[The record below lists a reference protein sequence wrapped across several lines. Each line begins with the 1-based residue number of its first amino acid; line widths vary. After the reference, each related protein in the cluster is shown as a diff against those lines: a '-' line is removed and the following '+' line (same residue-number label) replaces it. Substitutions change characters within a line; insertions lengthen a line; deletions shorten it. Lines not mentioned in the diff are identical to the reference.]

1 MSKIKS
7 FFTKMATN
15 YKSSFKKY
23 TATNILIILM
33 ALFFVIKYNDLPR
46 ITSEILLIATV
57 SGVGFFT
64 CETYLKKVWQR
75 VISYIVCIGIAVIF
89 ESGIIPENEM
99 VCTGYVLSVFLIGLI
114 KAIKNTEVDIG
125 EYIIKVLKNLFNVGI
140 IYIILNIGLTLIL
153 LIFMILILNNENN
166 WDLMARLQI
175 ALLGFLVLP
184 ASLVAITEI
193 NNDISKF
200 IKTIIL
206 YIMLPLTI
214 IATAIIYIYMAKI
227 FIIREIPSN
236 AIYRILAGLFTVA
249 FPIWVSIYTFK
260 EQSKSIEK
268 MCKILPIAFAPF
280 ILLQIYSIYTRIAEN
295 GLTPSRYI
303 GVVFIIF
310 EIIAIFLSL
319 YKERKY
325 LIHTITTAVILIV
338 ISTILPVVNMQSASY
353 ISQSNR
359 LKKAW
364 KANQTFNQLSDENKN
379 IAKSAYKYLIRE
391 NNSIK
396 YIPSYIDDEAIENYN
411 KSDNYSYTNYLH
423 YEYIDYPKTYG
434 YSENEIISIEE
445 YKKIQPVRVTEA
457 DKQLNTITNISLTNS
472 VTVDLRE
479 YISKIVEEDKVS
491 DKNVQ
496 EYIKLNHKIKV
507 DENTDFYITKFNLN
521 YANPRAVYVSYLVI
535 EGYILYK

>member
-33 ALFFVIKYNDLPR
+33 TLFFVIKYNDLPS

-140 IYIILNIGLTLIL
+140 IYTILNIGLTLIL

-338 ISTILPVVNMQSASY
+338 ISTILPFVNMQSASY

-364 KANQTFNQLSDENKN
+364 KANQTFSQLSDENKN

-434 YSENEIISIEE
+434 YSENEIIPIEE

-472 VTVDLRE
+472 ITVDLRE

-496 EYIKLNHKIKV
+496 EYIELNHKIKV
-507 DENTDFYITKFNLN
+507 DENKDFYITKFNLN

>member
-75 VISYIVCIGIAVIF
+75 VISYIVCIGIAAIF

-434 YSENEIISIEE
+434 YSENEIIPIEE

>member
-33 ALFFVIKYNDLPR
+33 TLFFVIKYNDLPR

-140 IYIILNIGLTLIL
+140 IYTILNIGLTLIL

-379 IAKSAYKYLIRE
+379 ISKSAYNYLIRE

-396 YIPSYIDDEAIENYN
+396 YIPSYIDDEAIKNYN

-423 YEYIDYPKTYG
+423 YEYIAYPKTYG
-434 YSENEIISIEE
+434 YSENEIIPIEE

-472 VTVDLRE
+472 ITVDLRE

-496 EYIKLNHKIKV
+496 EYIELNHKIKV

>member
-33 ALFFVIKYNDLPR
+33 TLFFVIKYNDLPR

-434 YSENEIISIEE
+434 YSENEIIPIEE

-472 VTVDLRE
+472 ITVDLRE
-479 YISKIVEEDKVS
+479 YISKIVEEDKIS

-521 YANPRAVYVSYLVI
+521 YARIYL
-535 EGYILYK
+535 Y

>member
-33 ALFFVIKYNDLPR
+33 TLFFVIKYNDLPS

-140 IYIILNIGLTLIL
+140 IYTILNIGLTLIL

-338 ISTILPVVNMQSASY
+338 ISTILPFVNMQSASY

-364 KANQTFNQLSDENKN
+364 KANQTFSQLSDENKN

-434 YSENEIISIEE
+434 YSENEIIPIEE

-472 VTVDLRE
+472 ITVDLRE
-479 YISKIVEEDKVS
+479 YISKIVEEDKIS

-496 EYIKLNHKIKV
+496 EYIELNHKIKV
-507 DENTDFYITKFNLN
+507 DENKDFYITKFNLN

>member
-33 ALFFVIKYNDLPR
+33 TLFFVIKYNDLPR

-434 YSENEIISIEE
+434 YSENEIIPIEE

-472 VTVDLRE
+472 ITVDLRE
-479 YISKIVEEDKVS
+479 YISKIVEEDKIS

>member
-33 ALFFVIKYNDLPR
+33 TLFFVIKYNDLPR

-140 IYIILNIGLTLIL
+140 IYTILNIGLTLIL

-338 ISTILPVVNMQSASY
+338 ISTILPFVNMQSASY

-364 KANQTFNQLSDENKN
+364 KANQTFSQLSDENKN

-434 YSENEIISIEE
+434 YSENEIIPIEE

-472 VTVDLRE
+472 ITVDLRE
-479 YISKIVEEDKVS
+479 YISKIVEEDKIS

-496 EYIKLNHKIKV
+496 EYIELNHKIKV
-507 DENTDFYITKFNLN
+507 DENKDFYITKFNLN

>member
-33 ALFFVIKYNDLPR
+33 TLFFVIKYNDLPR

-140 IYIILNIGLTLIL
+140 IYTILNIGLTLIL

-379 IAKSAYKYLIRE
+379 ISKSAYKYLIRE

-434 YSENEIISIEE
+434 YSENEIIPIEE

-457 DKQLNTITNISLTNS
+457 DKQLNTITNINLTNS

-479 YISKIVEEDKVS
+479 YISKIVEEDKIS

-496 EYIKLNHKIKV
+496 EYIELNHKIKV
-507 DENTDFYITKFNLN
+507 DENKDFYITKFNLN

>member
-33 ALFFVIKYNDLPR
+33 TLFFVIKYNDLPR

-140 IYIILNIGLTLIL
+140 IYTILNIGLTLIL

-379 IAKSAYKYLIRE
+379 ISKSAYKYLIRE

-396 YIPSYIDDEAIENYN
+396 YIPSYIDDEAIKNYN

-423 YEYIDYPKTYG
+423 YEYIAYPKTYG
-434 YSENEIISIEE
+434 YSENEIIPIEE

-472 VTVDLRE
+472 ITVDLRE
-479 YISKIVEEDKVS
+479 YISKIVEEDKIS

-496 EYIKLNHKIKV
+496 EYIELNHKIKV

>member
-33 ALFFVIKYNDLPR
+33 TLFFVIKYNDLPR

-140 IYIILNIGLTLIL
+140 IYTILNIGLTLIL

-379 IAKSAYKYLIRE
+379 ISKSAYKYLIRE

-396 YIPSYIDDEAIENYN
+396 YIPSYIDDEAIKNYN

-434 YSENEIISIEE
+434 YSENEIIPIEE

>member
-33 ALFFVIKYNDLPR
+33 TLFFVIKYNDLPR

-396 YIPSYIDDEAIENYN
+396 YIPSYIDDEAIKNYN

-434 YSENEIISIEE
+434 YSENEIIPIEE

-457 DKQLNTITNISLTNS
+457 DKQLNTITNISLTNL

>member
-1 MSKIKS
+1 MSKIKR
-7 FFTKMATN
+7 FFTKMTIN
-15 YKSSFKKY
+15 YKNSFKKY

-33 ALFFVIKYNDLPR
+33 TLFFVIKYNELPS

-75 VISYIVCIGIAVIF
+75 VISYIVCIVIAVIL
-89 ESGIIPENEM
+89 ELGIIPENEM

-140 IYIILNIGLTLIL
+140 IYTILNIGLTLIL

-193 NNDISKF
+193 NNDVSKF

-206 YIMLPLTI
+206 YIMLPLTV

-236 AIYRILAGLFTVA
+236 TVFRILAGLFTVA

-303 GVVFIIF
+303 GVILIIF

-364 KANQTFNQLSDENKN
+364 KANQIFNQLSDENKN
-379 IAKSAYKYLIRE
+379 IAKSAYNYLIRE

-423 YEYIDYPKTYG
+423 YEYIDYPKIYG
-434 YSENEIISIEE
+434 YNEIIPIEE
-445 YKKIQPVRVTEA
+445 YKKIQAIKVTE
-457 DKQLNTITNISLTNS
+457 DDEQLNTMTNIKLTNS

-479 YISKIVEEDKVS
+479 YISKIVEEDKIS

-507 DENTDFYITKFNLN
+507 DENTDFYITKLNLD
-521 YANPRAVYVSYLVI
+521 YANPRAVYVRYLVI

>member
-46 ITSEILLIATV
+46 ITGEILLIATV

-379 IAKSAYKYLIRE
+379 ISKSAYKYLIRE

-396 YIPSYIDDEAIENYN
+396 YIPSYIDDEAIKNYN

-434 YSENEIISIEE
+434 YSENEIIPIEE

>member
-396 YIPSYIDDEAIENYN
+396 YIPSYIDDEAIKNYN

-434 YSENEIISIEE
+434 YSENEIIPIEE

>member
-33 ALFFVIKYNDLPR
+33 TLFFVIKYNDLPR

-140 IYIILNIGLTLIL
+140 IYTILNIGLTLIL

-379 IAKSAYKYLIRE
+379 ISKSAYKYLIRE

-396 YIPSYIDDEAIENYN
+396 YIPSYIDDEAIKNYN

-434 YSENEIISIEE
+434 YSENEIIPIEE

-479 YISKIVEEDKVS
+479 YISKIVEEDKIS

>member
-33 ALFFVIKYNDLPR
+33 TLFFVIKYNDLPR

-396 YIPSYIDDEAIENYN
+396 YIPSYIDDEAIKNYN

-434 YSENEIISIEE
+434 YSENEIIPIEE

>member
-33 ALFFVIKYNDLPR
+33 TLFFVIKYNDLPR

-140 IYIILNIGLTLIL
+140 IYTILNIGLTLIL

-396 YIPSYIDDEAIENYN
+396 YIPSYIDDEAIKNYN

-434 YSENEIISIEE
+434 YSENEIIPIEE

>member
-33 ALFFVIKYNDLPR
+33 TLFFVIKYNDLPR

-140 IYIILNIGLTLIL
+140 IYTILNIGLTLIL

-396 YIPSYIDDEAIENYN
+396 YIPSYIDDEAIKNYN

-434 YSENEIISIEE
+434 YSENEIIPIEE

-479 YISKIVEEDKVS
+479 YISKIVEEDKIS

>member
-33 ALFFVIKYNDLPR
+33 TLFFVIKYNDLPR

-140 IYIILNIGLTLIL
+140 IYTILNIGLTLIL

-434 YSENEIISIEE
+434 YSENEIIPIEE

-472 VTVDLRE
+472 ITVDLRE

-496 EYIKLNHKIKV
+496 EYIELNHKIKV

>member
-33 ALFFVIKYNDLPR
+33 TLFFVIKYNDLPR

-140 IYIILNIGLTLIL
+140 IYTILNIGLTLIL

-379 IAKSAYKYLIRE
+379 ISKSAYNYLIRE

-396 YIPSYIDDEAIENYN
+396 YIPSYIDDEAIKNYN

-423 YEYIDYPKTYG
+423 YEYIAYPKTYG
-434 YSENEIISIEE
+434 YSENEIIPIEE

>member
-33 ALFFVIKYNDLPR
+33 TLFFVIKYNDLPR

-99 VCTGYVLSVFLIGLI
+99 VCTGYVFSVFLIGLI

-140 IYIILNIGLTLIL
+140 IYTILNIGLTLIL

-364 KANQTFNQLSDENKN
+364 KANQTFNQISDENKN
-379 IAKSAYKYLIRE
+379 ISKSAYNYLIRE

-396 YIPSYIDDEAIENYN
+396 YIPSYIDDEAIKNYN

-423 YEYIDYPKTYG
+423 YEYIAYPKTYG
-434 YSENEIISIEE
+434 YSENEIIPIEE

-472 VTVDLRE
+472 ITVDLRE

-496 EYIKLNHKIKV
+496 EYIELNHKIKV

>member
-1 MSKIKS
+1 M
-7 FFTKMATN
+7 
-15 YKSSFKKY
+15 
-23 TATNILIILM
+23 
-33 ALFFVIKYNDLPR
+33 
-46 ITSEILLIATV
+46 
-57 SGVGFFT
+57 
-64 CETYLKKVWQR
+64 
-75 VISYIVCIGIAVIF
+75 
-89 ESGIIPENEM
+89 
-99 VCTGYVLSVFLIGLI
+99 
-114 KAIKNTEVDIG
+114 
-125 EYIIKVLKNLFNVGI
+125 
-140 IYIILNIGLTLIL
+140 
-153 LIFMILILNNENN
+153 
-166 WDLMARLQI
+166 
-175 ALLGFLVLP
+175 
-184 ASLVAITEI
+184 
-193 NNDISKF
+193 
-200 IKTIIL
+200 
-206 YIMLPLTI
+206 
-214 IATAIIYIYMAKI
+214 
-227 FIIREIPSN
+227 
-236 AIYRILAGLFTVA
+236 A

-396 YIPSYIDDEAIENYN
+396 YIPSYIDDEAIKNYN

-434 YSENEIISIEE
+434 YSENEIIPIEE

-479 YISKIVEEDKVS
+479 YISKIVEPKM
-491 DKNVQ
+491 N
-496 EYIKLNHKIKV
+496 
-507 DENTDFYITKFNLN
+507 F
-521 YANPRAVYVSYLVI
+521 
-535 EGYILYK
+535 

>member
-140 IYIILNIGLTLIL
+140 IYTILNIGLTLIL

-379 IAKSAYKYLIRE
+379 ISKSAYNYLIRE

-396 YIPSYIDDEAIENYN
+396 YIPSYIDDEAIKNYN

-423 YEYIDYPKTYG
+423 YEYIAYPKTYG
-434 YSENEIISIEE
+434 YSENEIIPIEE

-472 VTVDLRE
+472 ITVDLRE
-479 YISKIVEEDKVS
+479 YISKIVEEDKIS

-496 EYIKLNHKIKV
+496 EYIELNHKIKV

>member
-379 IAKSAYKYLIRE
+379 ISKSAYKYLIRE

-396 YIPSYIDDEAIENYN
+396 YIPSYIDDEAIKNYN

-434 YSENEIISIEE
+434 YSENEIIPIEE

>member
-379 IAKSAYKYLIRE
+379 ISKSAYNYLIRE

-396 YIPSYIDDEAIENYN
+396 YIPSYIDDEAIKNYN

-423 YEYIDYPKTYG
+423 YEYIAYPKTYG
-434 YSENEIISIEE
+434 YSENEIIPIEE

-472 VTVDLRE
+472 ITVDLRE
-479 YISKIVEEDKVS
+479 YISKIVEEDKIS

-496 EYIKLNHKIKV
+496 EYIELNHKIKV

>member
-33 ALFFVIKYNDLPR
+33 TLFFVIKYNDLPR

-140 IYIILNIGLTLIL
+140 IYTILNIGLTLIL

-338 ISTILPVVNMQSASY
+338 ISTILPFVNMQSASY

-364 KANQTFNQLSDENKN
+364 KANQTFSQLSDENKN

-423 YEYIDYPKTYG
+423 YEYIDYPKTYR
-434 YSENEIISIEE
+434 YSENEIIPIEE

-472 VTVDLRE
+472 ITVDLRE
-479 YISKIVEEDKVS
+479 YISKIVEEDKIS

-496 EYIKLNHKIKV
+496 EYIELNHKIKV
-507 DENTDFYITKFNLN
+507 DENKDFYITKFNLN

>member
-1 MSKIKS
+1 
-7 FFTKMATN
+7 
-15 YKSSFKKY
+15 
-23 TATNILIILM
+23 
-33 ALFFVIKYNDLPR
+33 
-46 ITSEILLIATV
+46 
-57 SGVGFFT
+57 
-64 CETYLKKVWQR
+64 
-75 VISYIVCIGIAVIF
+75 
-89 ESGIIPENEM
+89 
-99 VCTGYVLSVFLIGLI
+99 
-114 KAIKNTEVDIG
+114 
-125 EYIIKVLKNLFNVGI
+125 
-140 IYIILNIGLTLIL
+140 
-153 LIFMILILNNENN
+153 
-166 WDLMARLQI
+166 
-175 ALLGFLVLP
+175 
-184 ASLVAITEI
+184 
-193 NNDISKF
+193 
-200 IKTIIL
+200 
-206 YIMLPLTI
+206 MLPLTI
-214 IATAIIYIYMAKI
+214 IATAISYIYMAKI

-396 YIPSYIDDEAIENYN
+396 YIPSYIDDEAIKNYN

-434 YSENEIISIEE
+434 YSENEIIPIEE

-496 EYIKLNHKIKV
+496 EYIKLNHKIKA

>member
-33 ALFFVIKYNDLPR
+33 TLFFVIKYNDLPR

-140 IYIILNIGLTLIL
+140 IYTILNIGLTLIL

-338 ISTILPVVNMQSASY
+338 ISTILPFVNMQSASY

-379 IAKSAYKYLIRE
+379 ISKSAYKYLIRE

-434 YSENEIISIEE
+434 YSENEIIPIEE

-472 VTVDLRE
+472 ITVDLRE
-479 YISKIVEEDKVS
+479 YISKIVEEDKIS

>member
-33 ALFFVIKYNDLPR
+33 TLFFVIKYNDLPS

-99 VCTGYVLSVFLIGLI
+99 VCTGYVFSVFLIGLI

-140 IYIILNIGLTLIL
+140 IYTILNIGLTLIL

-379 IAKSAYKYLIRE
+379 ISKSAYNYLIRE

-396 YIPSYIDDEAIENYN
+396 YIPSYIDDEAIKNYN

-423 YEYIDYPKTYG
+423 YEYIAYPKTYG
-434 YSENEIISIEE
+434 YSENEIIPIEE

-472 VTVDLRE
+472 ITVDLRE

-496 EYIKLNHKIKV
+496 EYIELNHKIKV

>member
-33 ALFFVIKYNDLPR
+33 TLFFVIKYNDLPR

-99 VCTGYVLSVFLIGLI
+99 VCTGYVFSVFLIGLI

-140 IYIILNIGLTLIL
+140 IYTILNIGLTLIL

-379 IAKSAYKYLIRE
+379 ISKSAYNYLIRE

-396 YIPSYIDDEAIENYN
+396 YIPSYIDDEAIKNYN

-423 YEYIDYPKTYG
+423 YEYIAYPKTYG
-434 YSENEIISIEE
+434 YSENEIIPIEE

-472 VTVDLRE
+472 ITVDLRE

-496 EYIKLNHKIKV
+496 EYIELNHKIKV

>member
-33 ALFFVIKYNDLPR
+33 TLFFVIKYNDLPR

-140 IYIILNIGLTLIL
+140 IYTILNIGLTLIL

-319 YKERKY
+319 FKERKY

-396 YIPSYIDDEAIENYN
+396 YIPSYIDDEAIKNYN

-434 YSENEIISIEE
+434 YSENEIIPIEE